1 MSFRFY
7 NYCYV
12 YISSDMKTVD
22 WTSFPGHLPFLHG
35 CILPSFF
42 SAGNFSWCQS
52 LTKYLQISKCFLIN
66 IIFPLFVLSFFFLW
80 ISLVRK
86 WGLCSLAFHNQ
97 QNIFFCI
104 FFFLWI
110 SLVRKWAG
118 AHSHYLI
125 NKFYF
130 LYSFFFGIS
139 LVRKW
144 GWCSLAFP
152 GWQHAKGIKLVPY
165 NHSPLTISQ
174 PLIVFP
180 LFAYFINSSRVGFAS
195 KPRFLSKGV
204 ASQ

>member
-1 MSFRFY
+1 MIY
-7 NYCYV
+7 NQMV
-12 YISSDMKTVD
+12 T
-22 WTSFPGHLPFLHG
+22 WTAFA
-35 CILPSFF
+35 IL
-42 SAGNFSWCQS
+42 AM
-52 LTKYLQISKCFLIN
+52 
-66 IIFPLFVLSFFFLW
+66 FVFSFFFLW

-86 WGLCSLAFHNQ
+86 WGLGSLAFHNQ

-130 LYSFFFGIS
+130 LYFFFFGIS

-152 GWQHAKGIKLVPY
+152 GWQHAKGIKPVPY

-180 LFAYFINSSRVGFAS
+180 LFAYSINSSRVGFAS